1 MFGLGSEFLR
11 DYGKKGN
18 RPALLIIPAAPMTE
32 LVPTSPAIPAATE
45 KKRHND
51 NDYEKRGGIHSALL
65 RKLSR

>member
-18 RPALLIIPAAPMTE
+18 RPALLIIPAPMTE

-45 KKRHND
+45 KKQHND